1 MRNQAAWWRGA
12 VRGALAAILLGLF
25 WNIQEPRGLFLQ
37 AELGLSAFCFS
48 EPVLLLVERQN
59 GSVASP
65 KEPTSAS
72 GPDWARLEP
81 VRLSGDGRH
90 FVLAQTGKR
99 FYVWGLNYDHDET
112 GRLLE
117 DYWQTE
123 WARVVEDFQQMKQ
136 LGANLVRVHLQ
147 VGRFLEAPDRPNQR
161 SLEQL
166 ARLVQ
171 LAEQTGLYLDITG
184 LGCYHKKEVPPWY
197 DQLPEAQRWEAQARF
212 WEAVARTCARS
223 PAVFCYDLM
232 NEPVLPG
239 AGKKETDWLL
249 GEFGGKYFVQRISL
263 DLAGRTPQQVARA
276 WVDRLVGAIRQ
287 YDKEHLITVG
297 EIPWATVFPA
307 ARSIFHTKEMGDR
320 LDFVSVHFYPE
331 KGQVQK
337 ALKALAVYQLGKPLL
352 VEEMFPLRC
361 SLEELDA
368 FVEASRPIADGWIGF
383 FWGKMPSEYTHQ
395 KEDLL
400 QAALTKSWLEYF
412 QSKAPKIL
420 RP

>member
-1 MRNQAAWWRGA
+1 MGNQTGWPGAVAWW
-12 VRGALAAILLGLF
+12 ALAGILGGGFCVGPARPNLAAGAECRSAEQ
-25 WNIQEPRGLFLQ
+25 NSAKAVARGL
-37 AELGLSAFCFS
+37 
-48 EPVLLLVERQN
+48 EPIRR
-59 GSVASP
+59 SP
-65 KEPTSAS
+65 
-72 GPDWARLEP
+72 
-81 VRLSGDGRH
+81 DGRH
-90 FVLAQTGKR
+90 FVLAQSGKR
-99 FYVWGLNYDHDET
+99 FLAWGFNYDHDEA

-123 WARVVEDFQQMKQ
+123 WDRVVEDFQQMKQ

-147 VGRFLEAPDRPNQR
+147 VGRFLDGPHRPNKA

-184 LGCYHKKEVPPWY
+184 LGCYHKKEVPGWY
-197 DQLPEAQRWEAQARF
+197 DQLPEPHRWRVQGLF

-232 NEPVLPG
+232 NEPVLP
-239 AGKKETDWLL
+239 APGKKETDWLL

-263 DLAGRTPQQVARA
+263 DLAGRKPEQVARA
-276 WVDRLVGAIRQ
+276 WVDNLVDAIRKH
-287 YDKEHLITVG
+287 DKEHLITVG
-297 EIPWATVFPA
+297 EIPWATVFPG
-307 ARSIFHTKEMGDR
+307 ARSLFHTKEVGDR

-337 ALKALAVYQLGKPLL
+337 ALKALAVYQVGKPL
-352 VEEMFPLRC
+352 VIEEMFPLRC

-368 FVEASRPIADGWIGF
+368 FVEGSRELADGWIGF
-383 FWGKMPSEYTHQ
+383 FWGKMPAEYAHQ
-395 KEDLL
+395 KENPF
-400 QAALTKSWLEYF
+400 QAALMRSWLEYF
-412 QSKAPKIL
+412 QSKSAKMA